1 MGKPLLQHTLEM
13 VERAG
18 FEDVLIATN
27 SVNHSWVMSY
37 RSSLQIT
44 GKIQKHPLGMADA
57 VLALDEEI
65 GTHPCIIMNAG
76 DIVDEQL
83 FQNLREH
90 VSTINPYAAIVGKK
104 VTNHVPAGYIRIEKD
119 RVIGIVE
126 KPERGKEPSDMI
138 NLVFHYFSQ
147 PKEFIDVLKSQTSKD
162 DDVYEQALSQIMQS
176 HTVTHIPY
184 TGSWQK
190 LKFPHY
196 VIDMMDL
203 FLQSITETHISS
215 TARVSDLARINGP
228 VFIDEQV
235 VVHPGAVIQGPAYIG
250 RHAIIGNNALV
261 RHALVE
267 EKAVIGF
274 SSEVAR
280 SYIGPACMLH
290 HNFIGDSILERNVNP
305 SWGTTTGNL
314 RLDEKPIA
322 VKMPDGSRIQTER
335 TKLGA
340 ILAEGVFCGI
350 NCSLM
355 PGITMGKNARVKPG
369 TVVYESIE

>member
-1 MGKPLLQHTLEM
+1 
-13 VERAG
+13 
-18 FEDVLIATN
+18 
-27 SVNHSWVMSY
+27 
-37 RSSLQIT
+37 
-44 GKIQKHPLGMADA
+44 
-57 VLALDEEI
+57 
-65 GTHPCIIMNAG
+65 MNAG
-76 DIVDEQL
+76 DIVDTQL
-83 FQNLREH
+83 FQDIHEH
-90 VSTINPYAAIVGKK
+90 IASVNPYAAIVGKK
-104 VTNHVPAGYIRIEKD
+104 VKGHVPAGYINIEKD
-119 RVIGIVE
+119 RVTGIVE
-126 KPERGKEPSDMI
+126 KPKKGEEPSDMI

-147 PKEFIDVLKSQTSKD
+147 PREFIDILNSYTSKKD
-162 DDVYEQALSQIMQS
+162 DIYEQALSQIMQS

-190 LKFPHY
+190 LKLPHY
-196 VIDMMDL
+196 VLDMMDL
-203 FLQSITETHISS
+203 FLQSITETHIASS
-215 TARVSDLARINGP
+215 ARVSDLARINGP

-250 RHAIIGNNALV
+250 KNAVIGNNSLV
-261 RHALVE
+261 RNALVE

-274 SSEVAR
+274 CSEVAR
-280 SYIGPACMLH
+280 SYIGPECMLH

-314 RLDEKPIA
+314 RLDGNPIA

-355 PGITMGKNARVKPG
+355 PGITMGKDTRVKPG
-369 TVVYESIE
+369 TVVYDSIA